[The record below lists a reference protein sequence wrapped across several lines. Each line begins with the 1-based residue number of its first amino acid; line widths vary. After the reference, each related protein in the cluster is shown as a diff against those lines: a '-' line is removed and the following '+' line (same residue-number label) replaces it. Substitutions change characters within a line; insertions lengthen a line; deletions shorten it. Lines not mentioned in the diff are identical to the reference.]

1 MLASAMA
8 EPTPAA
14 SAATTPEPVSLFYCY
29 AHKDKRLRDE
39 LQKHLM
45 ILQRRGVIRP
55 WVDRD
60 IVPGEDWNQV
70 IDDQL
75 RQAEL
80 VLMLVSAD
88 FIASEYIM
96 GVEYKLA
103 MQRQDEGRATVVP
116 VLLRDVDLADE
127 DGPLAALLKRQGLPP
142 EMKAVTRWSNRD
154 SAWTAVAAGLRA
166 TVKAIQARRP
176 AQAKVAAKMQVLVR
190 SAPPQAAGSQ
200 DGLLDEVLGEV
211 TRCAVAADRAKGGQG
226 LDEAALRSQA
236 LRLIDLPE
244 PRRVLWVDDHPENNA
259 YESELLAKLQIE
271 VDPVISTELALAHLA
286 DPHGGA
292 YDLVISDWT
301 RSAEAPLAGL
311 RLLQAMRARGHDQP
325 VVIYHGTFGAA
336 PRAALALAARGACA
350 FGEAVLPGEL
360 MGLVQD
366 ALRA

>member
-1 MLASAMA
+1 MLTPAMA
-8 EPTPAA
+8 ESTLAA
-14 SAATTPEPVSLFYCY
+14 SAAITPEPVSLFYCY

-60 IVPGEDWNQV
+60 IVPGEDWNQA
-70 IDDQL
+70 IHDQL

-88 FIASEYIM
+88 FIASDYIM

-154 SAWTAVAAGLRA
+154 SAWTAVAAGLRTA
-166 TVKAIQARRP
+166 VKAIQARRAAP
-176 AQAKVAAKMQVLVR
+176 AKVPAR
-190 SAPPQAAGSQ
+190 SAPPQDAGSQ

-271 VDPVISTELALAHLA
+271 VDPVVSTDLALAHLA
-286 DPHGGA
+286 DPHDAA

-311 RLLQAMRARGHDQP
+311 RLLLAMRARGHDQP

-336 PRAALALAARGACA
+336 PRAALALAARGAGA
-350 FGEAVLPGEL
+350 FGEAVLPAEL
-360 MGLVQD
+360 MGLVQG